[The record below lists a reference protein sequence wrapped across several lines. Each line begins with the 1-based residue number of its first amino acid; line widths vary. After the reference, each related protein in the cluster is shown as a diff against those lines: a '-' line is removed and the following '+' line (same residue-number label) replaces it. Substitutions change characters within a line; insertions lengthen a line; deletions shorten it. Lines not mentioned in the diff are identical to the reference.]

1 MNLNKALSTWID
13 HMNIILS
20 DKDKK
25 YTGKSINGF
34 KTGNLTRNAFLAI
47 EEFIKSKQDSDKM
60 ISKELTI
67 QSAPSWI
74 FCCLTS
80 LSKDDLNETTFGYL
94 DKVISSNQILKY
106 YLGSSQLIALT
117 KLKTEAL
124 SKFKEFLD
132 SKTDDDKVDEEEED
146 DEDDVN
152 ENENRIENIHE
163 SSRINHNSN
172 SPSSSLPQ
180 TTNVNGTNSD
190 TQQQPP
196 SNQQSLNNNNINLI
210 DFFNLFKDQ
219 FEQMRND
226 IQKISSSNTN
236 IQQDNNNI
244 DLLEI
249 KEFNNLSMQDL
260 INVAGYR
267 INKKLVYEHHIL
279 IFNYHMT
286 QKPFTTPK
294 QLWPKYFPFPF
305 LPDNENFVDK
315 YDELIQKFQK
325 EIMNFI
331 IDFINSVI
339 LTDLNT
345 QIDNIKLELTKRSKN
360 NKETIV
366 LINKITEEQ
375 KNKLKKQFNDSYF
388 KAVSSSG
395 ISFKRLIEDKKQSAS
410 IKEKENK
417 NKTDKRKNKNSDD
430 ESIIQIDCS
439 SSNNSQNTESEDESN
454 SKSNNKNSNIIK
466 PSILKTKTTNKNRNN
481 SYRKKSN
488 TFNSNYENYY
498 ETNNN
503 NKNNTKYWNNNK
515 RKPSASRNRSR
526 SINRSHYNQYTRNRS
541 ASRDHSK
548 YNNIISNDNDNDK
561 WNFTSP
567 SRRLSFKAKDKIN
580 ANRRNRSNSKSVNF
594 RLRASTIKNS

>member
-1 MNLNKALSTWID
+1 MDLNKALSIWIE

-20 DKDKK
+20 DRDKK

-34 KTGNLTRNAFLAI
+34 KTGSLTRNAFLAI
-47 EEFIKSKQDSDKM
+47 EEFIKSKQNSDIS

-74 FCCLTS
+74 YSCLTS

-94 DKVISSNQILKY
+94 DKVISSNQILKCW
-106 YLGSSQLIALT
+106 LGSTQLLALT

-132 SKTDDDKVDEEEED
+132 SKTDDGVDNEEED
-146 DEDDVN
+146 DEDD
-152 ENENRIENIHE
+152 ENENKIENTHE
-163 SSRINHNSN
+163 TSRTNHNSN
-172 SPSSSLPQ
+172 SPSSSVPQ
-180 TTNVNGTNSD
+180 TTNINGADLD
-190 TQQQPP
+190 TQQQLP

-226 IQKISSSNTN
+226 IQKITSSNTN
-236 IQQDNNNI
+236 ILQDDNNI

-279 IFNYHMT
+279 IFNYHMN

-305 LPDNENFVDK
+305 LPDNETFVDK
-315 YDELIQKFQK
+315 YDELIHKFQK

-339 LTDLNT
+339 LLDLNT
-345 QIDNIKLELTKRSKN
+345 QIDNIKLEFTKRSKN
-360 NKETIV
+360 NKETTV

-417 NKTDKRKNKNSDD
+417 NKTDKRKKKNSDD
-430 ESIIQIDCS
+430 ESIIHIDCS
-439 SSNNSQNTESEDESN
+439 SSNSSHNNTESEDENN
-454 SKSNNKNSNIIK
+454 SKSNNKNSNIAK
-466 PSILKTKTTNKNRNN
+466 PSILKTKTTNWNKY

-488 TFNSNYENYY
+488 TFNSNYDNYY

-503 NKNNTKYWNNNK
+503 NKNNSKYCNNNK
-515 RKPSASRNRSR
+515 RKPSTSRNRSR
-526 SINRSHYNQYTRNRS
+526 SINRSNYNQYTRNRS
-541 ASRDHSK
+541 TSRNHSK
-548 YNNIISNDNDNDK
+548 YNNMISNDNDNDK
-561 WNFTSP
+561 WTFTSP

-580 ANRRNRSNSKSVNF
+580 INRRNRSNSKSVNF
-594 RLRASTIKNS
+594 RLRASTTKNS

>member
-1 MNLNKALSTWID
+1 
-13 HMNIILS
+13 
-20 DKDKK
+20 
-25 YTGKSINGF
+25 
-34 KTGNLTRNAFLAI
+34 
-47 EEFIKSKQDSDKM
+47 
-60 ISKELTI
+60 
-67 QSAPSWI
+67 
-74 FCCLTS
+74 
-80 LSKDDLNETTFGYL
+80 
-94 DKVISSNQILKY
+94 
-106 YLGSSQLIALT
+106 
-117 KLKTEAL
+117 
-124 SKFKEFLD
+124 
-132 SKTDDDKVDEEEED
+132 
-146 DEDDVN
+146 
-152 ENENRIENIHE
+152 
-163 SSRINHNSN
+163 
-172 SPSSSLPQ
+172 
-180 TTNVNGTNSD
+180 
-190 TQQQPP
+190 
-196 SNQQSLNNNNINLI
+196 
-210 DFFNLFKDQ
+210 
-219 FEQMRND
+219 MRND

-395 ISFKRLIEDKKQSAS
+395 ISFKRLIEDKKQS
-410 IKEKENK
+410 
-417 NKTDKRKNKNSDD
+417 T
-430 ESIIQIDCS
+430 
-439 SSNNSQNTESEDESN
+439 
-454 SKSNNKNSNIIK
+454 SKKK
-466 PSILKTKTTNKNRNN
+466 KKTK
-481 SYRKKSN
+481 
-488 TFNSNYENYY
+488 
-498 ETNNN
+498 
-503 NKNNTKYWNNNK
+503 
-515 RKPSASRNRSR
+515 
-526 SINRSHYNQYTRNRS
+526 
-541 ASRDHSK
+541 
-548 YNNIISNDNDNDK
+548 
-561 WNFTSP
+561 
-567 SRRLSFKAKDKIN
+567 
-580 ANRRNRSNSKSVNF
+580 
-594 RLRASTIKNS
+594 